1 MTKEEEFAKAWRLG
15 SKGDFS
21 LVDKIYHPKY
31 RAIQKNINVEVDLE
45 ADKIV
50 IQTISDFLTTG
61 PYKVIFEDDNFL

>member
-31 RAIQKNINVEVDLE
+31 RAIQKNINVEVDSFFKFTF
-45 ADKIV
+45 AAID
-50 IQTISDFLTTG
+50 
-61 PYKVIFEDDNFL
+61 PH

>member
-1 MTKEEEFAKAWRLG
+1 MTKAEEFAKAWRLG

-31 RAIQKNINVEVDLE
+31 RAIQKDINVEVDLE
-45 ADKIV
+45 AYKIV

>member
-1 MTKEEEFAKAWRLG
+1 MTKAEEFAKAWRLG

-21 LVDKIYHPKY
+21 LVDKIYNPKY

-50 IQTISDFLTTG
+50 IQTISDVLTTG